1 MNLKH
6 YYYYFQSALSPKL
19 CDEIINYGKQHK
31 VEMAV
36 TGGVESDDGSSRKA
50 DGSLKKSVIKN
61 IQKKRKSDIVWMN
74 DRWIY
79 KEIHPLIHEANAKA
93 GWNFEWDWSE
103 SCQFT
108 KYGVG
113 QYYGWHC
120 DSWEKP
126 YDRSKAKDDNG
137 VPYAETGNYPI
148 DHGKIR
154 KLSVTI
160 SLNDPSE
167 YDGGNLQFDF
177 RNQIDWE
184 RNKKKAIKSCTE
196 IRPRGSVIVFPSFV
210 WHRVEPVTR
219 GTRYSLVIWNLG
231 YPFR

>member
-19 CDEIINYGKQHK
+19 CQDIINFGKQHK
-31 VEMAV
+31 PEMAV
-36 TGGVESDDGSSRKA
+36 TGGVERGDGNTKV
-50 DGSLKKSVIKN
+50 DGSLKKSVINN
-61 IQKKRKSDIVWMN
+61 IQKKRKSDIVWIN

-79 KEIHPLIHEANAKA
+79 KEIHPYIREANAKA
-93 GWNFEWDWSE
+93 GWNFDWDWSE

-120 DSWEKP
+120 DSWEAP
-126 YDRSKAKDDNG
+126 YKRDKLEDG
-137 VPYAETGNYPI
+137 TYPI

-160 SLNDPSE
+160 SLNDPDE
-167 YDGGNLQFDF
+167 YDGGNLEFDF
-177 RNQIDWE
+177 RNQVDWD
-184 RNKKKAIKSCTE
+184 KDKKAAIHSCE
-196 IRPRGSVIVFPSFV
+196 GIRPRGSIIVFPSFV
-210 WHRVEPVTR
+210 WHRVAPVTKGVR
-219 GTRYSLVIWNLG
+219 HSLVIWNLG

>member
-1 MNLKH
+1 MNLKN

-19 CDEIINYGKQHK
+19 CQQIIDYGKQHQTQ
-31 VEMAV
+31 MAV
-36 TGGVESDDGSSRKA
+36 TGGIEREDGSGIHNA
-50 DGSLKKSVIKN
+50 DGTLKKSVIKN

-79 KEIHPLIHEANAKA
+79 KQIHPLIHEANAKA
-93 GWNFEWDWSE
+93 GWNFDWDFSE

-120 DSWEKP
+120 DSWDTPYNKP
-126 YDRSKAKDDNG
+126 DDPNS
-137 VPYAETGNYPI
+137 
-148 DHGKIR
+148 HGKIR

-160 SLNDPSE
+160 SLNDPDE
-167 YDGGNLQFDF
+167 YDGGNLEFDF
-177 RNQIDWE
+177 RNQVDWE
-184 RNKKKAIKSCTE
+184 RNKKSKIKSCEE

-210 WHRVEPVTR
+210 WHRVAPVTR

-231 YPFR
+231 WPFK

>member
-1 MNLKH
+1 MNLKN
-6 YYYYFQSALSPKL
+6 YYYYFQSALSPKI
-19 CDEIINYGKQHK
+19 CDDILEYGKRHQA
-31 VEMAV
+31 EMAV
-36 TGGVESDDGSSRKA
+36 TGGVENVIKTKGKLD
-50 DGSLKKSVIKN
+50 KKDIKN

-79 KEIHPLIHEANAKA
+79 KEIHPFIHDANRLA
-93 GWNFEWDWSE
+93 GWNFDWDWSE

-120 DSWEKP
+120 DSWDEP
-126 YDRSKAKDDNG
+126 YKRPQNADG
-137 VPYAETGNYPI
+137 TWPM

-160 SLNDPSE
+160 SLCDPSE
-167 YDGGNLQFDF
+167 YVGGNLEFDF
-177 RNQIDWE
+177 RNSMDTEW
-184 RNKKKAIKSCTE
+184 KKGKTTKECVE
-196 IRPRGSVIVFPSFV
+196 IRPRGSIIVFPSFV
-210 WHRVEPVTR
+210 WHRVTPVTK

>member
-1 MNLKH
+1 MNLKN

-19 CDEIINYGKQHK
+19 CDDIINYGKAHK
-31 VEMAV
+31 PQMAI
-36 TGGVESDDGSSRKA
+36 TGGAEKEDQSTKKA
-50 DGSLKKSVIKN
+50 DGTLKKSVINN

-79 KEIHPLIHEANAKA
+79 KEIHPLIHEANRKA
-93 GWNFEWDWSE
+93 DWNFNWEWSE

-120 DSWEKP
+120 DSWE
-126 YDRSKAKDDNG
+126 
-137 VPYAETGNYPI
+137 VPYKEDGPTK
-148 DHGKIR
+148 GKIR

-167 YDGGNLQFDF
+167 YDGGNLEFDF
-177 RNQIDWE
+177 RNQVDWE
-184 RNKKKAIKSCTE
+184 RNKKKAIKTCTE
-196 IRPRGSVIVFPSFV
+196 IRPRGSVIVFPSFC
-210 WHRVEPVTR
+210 WHRVTPVTR

-231 YPFR
+231 YPFK